1 MVRENPQG
9 AQDRAE
15 IGMSEPL
22 SSSDIEDV
30 LSSIRRLVS
39 EDMRPVAASGTAPAG
54 AGERGKL
61 LLTPALRV
69 VQDNPGVESPA
80 ARGIDDLVAA
90 VGAGVDQQS
99 DDWEPETGDASLDA
113 PLDAPLAEIWE
124 DVPVIE
130 DYVAPVQFQSTR
142 SEPVAAESDPE
153 TAPDAGAVSER
164 FAAAYVE
171 AVQAEAG
178 LVESGLAGSGFAASD
193 SDPAAPELAADRLHL
208 ADESAAL
215 PGWAQSAGADEADQL
230 RPEPWA
236 AGSVEPPLTWADAA
250 EAAVLQEL
258 GDMGPKVSAL
268 RAAPGDDLPELPVDE
283 AMLREIVRDVLR
295 EELQG
300 RLGERITRNI
310 RKLVR
315 AEIAR
320 GLASDDL
327 L

>member
-39 EDMRPVAASGTAPAG
+39 EDMRPVAASGAAPAG

-142 SEPVAAESDPE
+142 SEPAVAADPE
-153 TAPDAGAVSER
+153 TAPDAEAVSER
-164 FAAAYVE
+164 FATAYVE
-171 AVQAEAG
+171 AVQAEG
-178 LVESGLAGSGFAASD
+178 GLAGTGFATPD
-193 SDPAAPELAADRLHL
+193 PDPAAPEPGVDRLHQ

-230 RPEPWA
+230 RPDPWA

-258 GDMGPKVSAL
+258 GDVGPQVSAL

>member
-1 MVRENPQG
+1 
-9 AQDRAE
+9 
-15 IGMSEPL
+15 MSEPL

-39 EDMRPVAASGTAPAG
+39 EDMRPVAASGAAPAG

-130 DYVAPVQFQSTR
+130 DYVAPVQFQSSR
-142 SEPVAAESDPE
+142 SEPAVAAAAEPDPE
-153 TAPDAGAVSER
+153 AAPDAGAVSER
-164 FAAAYVE
+164 FATAYVE
-171 AVQAEAG
+171 AVQAES
-178 LVESGLAGSGFAASD
+178 ELAGIGFEARNP
-193 SDPAAPELAADRLHL
+193 DPAAPEPGADRLHQ
-208 ADESAAL
+208 ADESATL

-230 RPEPWA
+230 RPDPWA